1 MTPIILFLM
10 FGLVIWFSLD
20 TLRTQEVAKRMGKEI
35 CSQYQ
40 LQLLDDTVVLVR
52 LGVKRDSRGRWN
64 WQRTYLFEFSDSGNN
79 RKQGAILMCGVALEM
94 LELPGY
100 VARTISPV

>member
-1 MTPIILFLM
+1 MTPIILFITV
-10 FGLVIWFSLD
+10 GLVTWFCVD
-20 TLRTQEVAKRMGKEI
+20 TLHTLEVTKALGKEI

-52 LGVKRDSRGRWN
+52 VRVKRDSRGRWG
-64 WQRTYLFEFSDSGNN
+64 WQRTFLFEFSDSGNN
-79 RKQGAILMCGVALEM
+79 RKQGMMLMRGVALEM

>member
-1 MTPIILFLM
+1 MTPIILFM
-10 FGLVIWFSLD
+10 TFGLVTWFGFD
-20 TLRTQEVAKRMGKEI
+20 TLHTQEVAKAIGKEI

-40 LQLLDDTVVLVR
+40 LQLLDDTVVLVHVR
-52 LGVKRDSRGRWN
+52 VKRDSRGRWG
-64 WQRTYLFEFSDSGNN
+64 WQRTFLFEFSDSGNN
-79 RKQGAILMCGVALEM
+79 RKQGTMLMRGVALEM